1 MQHLTLNVE
10 GMTCGGCVSAV
21 KNVLA
26 RQPGVKA
33 SKVEIG
39 KIELDLDERA
49 QSLDSVRQA
58 IAKAG
63 YAVVQ
68 GSFA

>member
-26 RQPGVKA
+26 RQPGVKS

-39 KIELDLDERA
+39 KIELDLDETA
-49 QSLDSVRQA
+49 QSLDSVRSA

-63 YAVVQ
+63 YTVV
-68 GSFA
+68 